1 MIRDRLVAVD
11 HPGDDLAA
19 LLPELRD
26 LCAKQIAECDAAIG
40 RMRQQRDE
48 DLERG
53 IDYLEDQRLV
63 MEMVLEQASRL
74 LIH

>member
-40 RMRQQRDE
+40 RMRRNAT
-48 DLERG
+48 R
-53 IDYLEDQRLV
+53 ISSA
-63 MEMVLEQASRL
+63 ASTTSRTSAW
-74 LIH
+74 

>member
-26 LCAKQIAECDAAIG
+26 LCSKQIAECDAAIG

-53 IDYLEDQRLV
+53 IDDLEDQRLV